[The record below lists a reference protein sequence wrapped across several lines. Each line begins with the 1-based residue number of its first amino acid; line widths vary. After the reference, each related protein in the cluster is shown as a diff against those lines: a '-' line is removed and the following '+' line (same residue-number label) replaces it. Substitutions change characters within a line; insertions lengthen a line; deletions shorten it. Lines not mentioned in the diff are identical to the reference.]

1 VKFATDSHVMRLS
14 ICELREKRLTES
26 YTLLAGINEF
36 LSILSTV
43 LSDLAENR
51 HMILLN
57 ICGVFVNSEGKAVL
71 CHGRKKKHIY
81 AYIKKHYNILKVKK
95 SFAKSM

>member
-1 VKFATDSHVMRLS
+1 MRFS

-26 YTLLAGINEF
+26 YTLLASTDLNEF
-36 LSILSTV
+36 LSIFSTV

-51 HMILLN
+51 AHDTAEHLWS
-57 ICGVFVNSEGKAVL
+57 FVKSQGKAVL
-71 CHGRKKKHIY
+71 CYGRKKEHIY

-95 SFAKSM
+95 AFAKSV